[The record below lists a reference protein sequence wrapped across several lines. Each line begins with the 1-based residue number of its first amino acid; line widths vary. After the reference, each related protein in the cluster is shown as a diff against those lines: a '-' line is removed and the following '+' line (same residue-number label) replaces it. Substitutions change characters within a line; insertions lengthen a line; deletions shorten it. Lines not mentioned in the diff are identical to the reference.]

1 MNKKASNSAI
11 NNKLFLGF
19 WFVLFAALVL
29 MVNWLFHIPV
39 TKADELIT
47 RLADTD
53 KQITRLKAIH
63 AEFLL
68 SQDKEDNLFT
78 TEGNPIENEANSII
92 VTIKNNIEYLKT
104 SNQLTKKPAVLVS
117 LNEFATIL
125 TEFRNDL
132 QDLFMVSR
140 EQGDKNSG
148 LVSRWLGLSKGMLAV
163 SNKPNEDVLRK
174 LNQIKQFE
182 SEYLLYRDIRTL
194 ENISNTVEEIRSQL
208 TSDEGGIILQDIDSY
223 MVLTGNLMVIEKRM
237 GHTGTQGIVPDL
249 EKSIKKLPV
258 AFDTV
263 DKLIKKSLAKTEIWW
278 TIARYLVI
286 ILVVAIYIYLFI
298 SVFSIV
304 DPLKQLASF
313 CRKLTIGEFPDETIA
328 VGNLPDMHIIKESL
342 EKHVSSLR
350 EKLAFA
356 NTINQDMINTRLT
369 LSGEHDLLGIEL
381 IKLQQKILV
390 TAEKQTKNDE
400 ENMTRRYINEGLAKF
415 GNILRSTN
423 DDFNALGDAFI
434 REIVKYLNAIQGG
447 FFVYDDTI
455 RESPVLNLVAAFAYN
470 RKKYLQKSISF
481 GEGLVGT
488 CAREKQSIN
497 LTEIPAGYISIT
509 SGLGDTL
516 PDNLLL
522 IPVIHENELIGVL
535 EIASLHKF
543 RDHEI
548 EFAEEVSRSL
558 GSTIVYTRNNQ
569 RTVEL
574 LTKSQQQ
581 ALEMTEQ
588 EEEMRQN
595 MEELKATQEESNRR
609 EEEFR
614 GIAEAIGNVLFI
626 VEYDLDGKIREIN
639 ERFCIFLVR
648 DHDEIIGKQ
657 HQDVFQGNIKPDS
670 EFWEEIQKNGHF
682 NVLETIKV
690 GKSSF
695 KIKEHFTTVLNREGI
710 AVKFINFATDD
721 RTGNC

>member
-68 SQDKEDNLFT
+68 SLDKEDNLFT
-78 TEGNPIENEANSII
+78 TESNPIENEANLMI
-92 VTIKNNIEYLKT
+92 VTIKNNIENLKT
-104 SNQLTKKPAVLVS
+104 SNQLTKKPAVLAS
-117 LNEFATIL
+117 LNEFSTLL

-140 EQGDKNSG
+140 EQGDRNSG

-174 LNQIKQFE
+174 LNQIKQYE
-182 SEYLLYRDIRTL
+182 SEYLLYRDTRSL

-208 TSDEGGIILQDIDSY
+208 TSDEGGINLQDIDNY

-237 GHTGTQGIVPDL
+237 GYTGTQGIVPNL

-286 ILVVAIYIYLFI
+286 ILIVAIYIYLFI

-304 DPLKQLASF
+304 DPLKQLAGY
-313 CRKLTIGEFPDETIA
+313 CRKLTAGEFPDETIA
-328 VGNLPDMHIIKESL
+328 VGNLPDMYIIKESL

-350 EKLAFA
+350 EKLTFA
-356 NTINQDMINTRLT
+356 NTINQDMQNTRLT

-381 IKLQQKILV
+381 IKLQQKILL

-400 ENMTRRYINEGLAKF
+400 ENLTRRYINEGLAKF

-447 FFVYDDTI
+447 FFVYDDTN
-455 RESPVLNLVAAFAYN
+455 RDSPVLNLVAAFAYN
-470 RKKYLQKSISF
+470 RKKYMQKSISF

-569 RTVEL
+569 RTSEL

-609 EEEFR
+609 EEELK

-639 ERFCIFLVR
+639 ERFCIFLDR
-648 DHDEIIGKQ
+648 DRDEIIGKQ
-657 HQDVFQGNIKPDS
+657 HQDVFQSNIKPDS

-695 KIKEHFTTVLNREGI
+695 NIKEHFTTVLNREGI

-721 RTGNC
+721 RTGNS